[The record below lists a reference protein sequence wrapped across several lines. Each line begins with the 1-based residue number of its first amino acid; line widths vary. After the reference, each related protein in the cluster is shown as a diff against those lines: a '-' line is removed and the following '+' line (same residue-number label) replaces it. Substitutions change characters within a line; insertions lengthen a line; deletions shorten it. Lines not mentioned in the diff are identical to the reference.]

1 MIKKSEIIWNTLGS
15 FVESLLSAVLLM
27 FCTRLNGTEIAGMFS
42 ISFATATIL
51 NAIGDFGIRIYQ
63 VTDTKR
69 KYKFE
74 DYLLSRIIVVTLMMI
89 IGIIF
94 IVLTGYATE
103 KLWICVSLILFKVID
118 NLSETYQG
126 EFQLRNRLDL
136 GGKSMV
142 IRVSTSLFM
151 FFVVDVFTKNI
162 IISCITLLITNLILF
177 MLWDV
182 RIFNKF
188 GKIKININ
196 KDNIKAILKE
206 CIPLAISTI
215 LSLYI
220 INATKYAIDN
230 FGDYT
235 MQTYFNVIYMPTFVI
250 NLVSAFVIKPFL
262 KPFGDLWNNREN
274 KKFIQSIII
283 IIAILAG
290 ATLCI
295 DIACLIIGVPVLSF
309 IYGIDLLPY
318 KLEMILLV
326 ISGFFYAAS
335 TVILYALSTIRKQKL
350 ATVSYIITA
359 IIAFIVSN
367 IFVNKFGM
375 MGAVYSN
382 MITTISL
389 FILLT
394 IFFGNELYNSNGSFT
409 AKY

>member
-63 VTDTKR
+63 VTDTNR

-74 DYLLSRIIVVTLMMI
+74 DYLLSRIIVVTFMTI

-94 IVLTGYATE
+94 IVATGYTSE
-103 KLWICVSLILFKVID
+103 KLWICVSLIIFKVID

-142 IRVSTSLFM
+142 IRVSTSLLM
-151 FFVVDVFTKNI
+151 FFVVDMITKNI
-162 IISCITLLITNLILF
+162 IMSCIALVATNLILF
-177 MLWDV
+177 MLWDI
-182 RIFNKF
+182 RIFRKF
-188 GKIKININ
+188 EKIKINFN
-196 KDNIKAILKE
+196 KNNIKEILKE
-206 CIPLAISTI
+206 CLPLAISTM

-235 MQTYFNVIYMPTFVI
+235 MQTFFNVIYMPTFVI

-262 KPFGDLWNNREN
+262 KPFGDLWNNKEN
-274 KKFIQSIII
+274 KKFIKSIAM

-295 DIACLIIGVPVLSF
+295 DVACLILGVPVLSF
-309 IYGIDLLPY
+309 IYGIDLSPY

-335 TVILYALSTIRKQKL
+335 TVMLYALSTIRKQKL
-350 ATVSYIITA
+350 ATISYIITA
-359 IIAFIVSN
+359 IIALIVSN
-367 IFVNKFGM
+367 IFVNRFGM
-375 MGAVYSN
+375 MGAVWSN
-382 MITTISL
+382 MVTTVSL
-389 FILLT
+389 FVLLIL
-394 IFFGNELYNSNGSFT
+394 FFGYELHANVKCSLE
-409 AKY
+409 